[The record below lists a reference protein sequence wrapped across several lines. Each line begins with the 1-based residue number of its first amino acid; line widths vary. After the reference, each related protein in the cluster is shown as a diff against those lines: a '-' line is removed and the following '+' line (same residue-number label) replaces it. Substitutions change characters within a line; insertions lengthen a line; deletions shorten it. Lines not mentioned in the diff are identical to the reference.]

1 MIKNRI
7 KKLKRLIEINNLDG
21 YVIPKNDAYFSEYS
35 SPDRLK
41 ILTNFSGSA
50 GFAIILKKEN
60 YLFVDGR
67 YTIQANI
74 QSGKYF
80 KIMEVPKYSTKHI
93 LKKTKNKLSL
103 GFDPQLFTNLSL
115 KRKFAKN
122 FNLLPI
128 TENLIDKIYK
138 DKSKK
143 TISSFYNLDNK
154 ISGET
159 TSSKIKRL
167 IKIMKSKN
175 IDNIFIS
182 AAENVAWLLN
192 IRGKDNPHS
201 PIPNCKIIL
210 TNKKKIFFFSCPK
223 KINKIKR
230 NTDYKKITFCTYQ
243 DFLKILNKLRGN
255 NFGVDSSTCSVF
267 NEKLIRTLFNITV
280 SIDPCYI
287 LKSVKNKF
295 ELQGMIN
302 AHIEDGL
309 ALTKF
314 IYWIKNV
321 NKEIITE
328 VDAQNKLEKFRKLNR
343 NYLFPSFNTIAGTGS
358 NGAIIHYRASKK
370 ATKIIKKNDIFLC
383 DSGGQYKYGTTDVTR
398 TICFSNQKKSI
409 KDIYTKV
416 LKGHIAVAQ
425 TDLNTDKTGKQIDVR
440 ARKFLRKSGL
450 DYSHGTGHGVG
461 FFLNVHE
468 GPQSISKYNS
478 IQIKNGMILSN
489 EPGFY
494 KKGHFGIRIE
504 NLLYVNR
511 IKNELFF
518 ENLTL
523 APIEKQL
530 INSKL
535 LSKNE
540 KDYLFRY
547 HLKIYSTYSKF
558 LNLNE
563 RKWLASLI

>member
-7 KKLKRLIEINNLDG
+7 SKLKRLIKVNDLDG
-21 YVIPKNDAYFSEYS
+21 YIIPKNDAYFSEYS

-50 GFAIILKKEN
+50 GFAIILKNEN

-67 YTIQANI
+67 YTIQAQI

-80 KIMEVPKYSTKHI
+80 KVIEVPKFSTKHI
-93 LKKTKNKLSL
+93 LKKTKKRLLL
-103 GFDPQLFTNLSL
+103 GFDPQLFTTLSL
-115 KRKFAKN
+115 KKKFSKN

-143 TISSFYNLDNK
+143 TNFSFYNLDNK
-154 ISGET
+154 ITGET
-159 TSSKIKRL
+159 TDSKINRL
-167 IKIMKSKN
+167 LKIMKSKK

-210 TNKKKIFFFSCPK
+210 TNTRKIFFFSCPK
-223 KINKIKR
+223 KINIIKKHQDYRKI
-230 NTDYKKITFCTYQ
+230 IFCTYPN
-243 DFLKILNKLRGN
+243 FSKIINRLKGS
-255 NFGVDSSTCSVF
+255 NFSIDSSTCSIS
-267 NEKLIRTLFNITV
+267 NENLIRKLFNIKFNV
-280 SIDPCYI
+280 DPCYI
-287 LKSVKNKF
+287 LKSIKNKF
-295 ELQGMIN
+295 ELKGMIN

-314 IYWIKNV
+314 IYWIKKI
-321 NKEIITE
+321 NKKKITE
-328 VDAQNKLEKFRKLNR
+328 VDAQNKLEKFRKLNK
-343 NYLFPSFNTIAGTGS
+343 NYLFPSFNTIAGAGS
-358 NGAIIHYRASKK
+358 NAAIIHYRATKK
-370 ATKIIKKNDIFLC
+370 TTKIIKTDDILLC
-383 DSGGQYKYGTTDVTR
+383 DSGGQYQYGTTDVTR
-398 TICFSNQKKSI
+398 TICFSSQSELIN
-409 KDIYTKV
+409 DIFTKV
-416 LKGHIAVAQ
+416 LKGHIAVAR
-425 TDLNTDKTGKQIDVR
+425 TNLNLNETGKQIDAR
-440 ARKFLRKSGL
+440 ARKFLKKSGL
-450 DYSHGTGHGVG
+450 DYPHGTGHGVG

-478 IQIKNGMILSN
+478 IKIKKGMILSN

-494 KKGHFGIRIE
+494 KKKHFGIRIE
-504 NLLYVNR
+504 NLMYVNE
-511 IKNELFF
+511 IKNKLFF

-523 APIEKQL
+523 APIEKDL
-530 INSKL
+530 INFDL
-535 LSKNE
+535 LNKNE

-547 HLKIYSTYSKF
+547 HLKIYETYSKF

>member
-7 KKLKRLIEINNLDG
+7 KKLKKLIKINNLDG
-21 YVIPKNDAYFSEYS
+21 YIVPKNDAYFSEYS

-50 GFAIILKKEN
+50 GFAIIMEKEN

-67 YTIQANI
+67 YTIQAQI

-80 KIMEVPKYSTKHI
+80 KIIEVPRFSTKYI
-93 LKKTKNKLSL
+93 LKKKKLSL
-103 GFDPQLFTNLSL
+103 GFDPELFTNLSL
-115 KRKFAKN
+115 KKKFPKN

-128 TENLIDKIYK
+128 IQNLIDKIYK
-138 DKSKK
+138 DNSKK
-143 TISSFYNLDNK
+143 FISPFYNLDNK
-154 ISGET
+154 ISGEGT
-159 TSSKIKRL
+159 KSKINRL

-182 AAENVAWLLN
+182 APENVAWLLN

-210 TNKKKIFFFSCPK
+210 TNTKKIFFFSCPK
-223 KINKIKR
+223 KIKIIKKHQ
-230 NTDYKKITFCTYQ
+230 DFKKIIFCIYPN
-243 DFLKILNKLRGN
+243 FSKIIKKLKGK
-255 NFGVDSSTCSVF
+255 NFNIDSITCSVS
-267 NEKLIRTLFNITV
+267 NEKLIRTLFNIKV
-280 SIDPCYI
+280 NVDPCYI
-287 LKSVKNKF
+287 LKSIKNKF
-295 ELQGMIN
+295 ELKGMIN
-302 AHIEDGL
+302 SHIEDGL

-314 IYWIKNV
+314 IYWIKNI
-321 NKEIITE
+321 NKKKITE
-328 VDAQNKLEKFRKLNR
+328 VDAQNRLEKFRKLNK

-358 NGAIIHYRASKK
+358 NGAIIHYRATNKK
-370 ATKIIKKNDIFLC
+370 TKIIKENDIFLC

-398 TICFSNQKKSI
+398 TICFSPQKKSI
-409 KDIYTKV
+409 KDIFTKV

-425 TDLNTDKTGKQIDVR
+425 TDLNLNKTGKQIDIR
-440 ARKFLRKSGL
+440 ARKFLKESNL
-450 DYSHGTGHGVG
+450 DYPHGTGHGVG

-478 IQIKNGMILSN
+478 IKIKKGMILSN

-494 KKGHFGIRIE
+494 KKGQFGIRIE
-504 NLLYVNR
+504 NLVYVNK
-511 IKNELFF
+511 IKNKLLF

-523 APIEKQL
+523 VPIDKEL
-530 INSKL
+530 INYKL
-535 LSKNE
+535 LNENE
-540 KDYLFRY
+540 KDYLFKY
-547 HLKIYSTYSKF
+547 HLKIYTTYSKF

-563 RKWLASLI
+563 RKWLASFI